1 MSAQGWQRPRGS
13 KRRTSQA
20 DTNAISIVAIVKYFG
35 GQTKEG
41 KAAPVKCSLHNDSR
55 ASAVMNSYDNLFY
68 CHTCGFGGNA
78 VTYVMHKEGLEFKD
92 ALKRALEI
100 AAGSGDSLRRSNRR
114 PHLKVLK
121 RSWDI

>member
-1 MSAQGWQRPRGS
+1 VSTQGWQRPRGS
-13 KRRTSQA
+13 KRRVSQA

-35 GQTKEG
+35 GDTKEG
-41 KAAPVKCSLHNDSR
+41 KAVAVKCSLHNDSR

-100 AAGSGDSLRRSNRR
+100 AAGSGESIRGSNRR
-114 PHLKVLK
+114 AHNKVSK
-121 RSWDI
+121 RSWNI